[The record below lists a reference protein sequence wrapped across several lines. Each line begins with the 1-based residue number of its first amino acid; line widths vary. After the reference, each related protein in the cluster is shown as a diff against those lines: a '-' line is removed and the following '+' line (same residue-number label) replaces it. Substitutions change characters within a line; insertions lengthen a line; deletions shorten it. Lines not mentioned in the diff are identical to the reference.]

1 MGVTYRRDRHSR
13 QDGRDRR
20 DRIREST
27 DGAAHRRHGILGREA
42 WESPTDGNTG
52 AASKAWE
59 SPTDVIGILGRMVGN
74 RPTEVVS
81 DVIDGNR
88 TDSLE
93 IHVGRLTIERCSAPE
108 TT

>member
-42 WESPTDGNTG
+42 WESPTDG
-52 AASKAWE
+52 
-59 SPTDVIGILGRMVGN
+59 IGILGRMVGN